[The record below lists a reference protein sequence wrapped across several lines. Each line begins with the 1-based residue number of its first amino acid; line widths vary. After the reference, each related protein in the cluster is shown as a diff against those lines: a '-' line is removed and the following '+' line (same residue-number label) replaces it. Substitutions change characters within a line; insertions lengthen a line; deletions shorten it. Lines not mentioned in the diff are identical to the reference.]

1 MESVENRGETVW
13 GDGGACGEGAARVA
27 STGPSIAVYL
37 RGMTRTRPTA
47 LHALLVAALAL
58 LAGCAELSRIAE
70 SAVQRPHLTF
80 RSAALQAL
88 DLDGATVGFTFDL
101 ENPNGFGAKVARL
114 GYGIEVEGT
123 RVATGE
129 MPGGLTIPANGK
141 APVTFPV
148 RVRFRDV
155 PGIASLLGRRDAI
168 SYRLS
173 GHLGVETPLGVLDLP
188 LSHEDRL
195 ALPRLPD
202 FALDGLSVRSVS
214 FSEVGLEV
222 RVAVRNPNAFP
233 IPASRI
239 DYALSIAGN
248 AVARGDDR
256 PVQLVPAGGKG
267 VVSIPLKIQLAEV
280 GRAATELVRGGA
292 VDVGLSGTADLAGI
306 PVPLELRA
314 KLPARR

>member
-1 MESVENRGETVW
+1 MTSHRSI
-13 GDGGACGEGAARVA
+13 GAR
-27 STGPSIAVYL
+27 
-37 RGMTRTRPTA
+37 
-47 LHALLVAALAL
+47 ALLVVAVAL
-58 LAGCAELSRIAE
+58 LAGCAELSKIAE
-70 SAVQRPHLTF
+70 GAVQRPHLTF

-88 DLDGATVGFTFDL
+88 DLEGATVGFTFDV

-114 GYGIEVEGT
+114 GYGVDVEGT

-155 PGIASLLGRRDAI
+155 PGIAALLGRRDAV

-173 GHLGVETPLGVLDLP
+173 GTLGIQTPLGVVDLP
-188 LSHEDRL
+188 ISHEDRL

-202 FALDGLSVRSVS
+202 FAIEGLSIRNVS
-214 FSEVGLEV
+214 FGEVGLEV
-222 RVAVRNPNAFP
+222 RVAVKNPNAFP
-233 IPASRI
+233 IPASRL

-248 AVARGDDR
+248 AVARGDGR
-256 PVQLVPAGGKG
+256 AMQLVPAGGKS
-267 VVSIPLKIQLAEV
+267 VVSIPLKVELAEV
-280 GRAATELVRGGA
+280 GRAASDLVRGGA

-306 PVPLELRA
+306 PVPLDLRA
-314 KLPARR
+314 QLPARR